1 MIDTER
7 TRRIALFSVACLFF
21 FVEVS
26 LILSRQYFVQKLST
40 KRVSFFRDDT
50 LNASIVAEQIER
62 NVLQGGYEVTDKH
75 MSVKKKLSLVIG

>member
-7 TRRIALFSVACLFF
+7 TRRIALFSVVCLFF

-26 LILSRQYFVQKLST
+26 LILSRQYFVQKLSI